1 MNEGPIEIIFAGD
14 RKMVK
19 GVFLCLLT
27 VAHYTKKAVNVHFL
41 TMTVRTKKFKGDAVT
56 EEDLAFLK
64 NYFGHGE
71 YPMTFETVDVGPLY
85 RKTLGGTT
93 NENTGF
99 TPYTL
104 LRLFAPDL
112 LTMDHALYLDADIMT
127 SSSLESLW
135 DIDISNYELAGVID
149 HIGKYWM
156 PKGYFNA
163 GVMDLNLKAIR
174 ESRLFEKSI
183 VYVAHHFLFMP
194 DQTAVNRLVKKKLL
208 IEAKYNEQERGY
220 KDGTVIKH
228 FSQVIKWFPFPR
240 FAKAKPWDVEAVH
253 KTYKTNVFDPYFA
266 VYFRDFPFEQFGM
279 KKPSQE
285 LISSLVLPDK
295 EPA

>member
-71 YPMTFETVDVGPLY
+71 YPMTFEAVNVGPLY
-85 RKTLGGTT
+85 KKTLGGTA

-112 LTMDHALYLDADIMT
+112 LKMDHALYLDADIMT
-127 SSSLESLW
+127 SSSLEPLW
-135 DIDISNYELAGVID
+135 DIDISDYELAGVID

-174 ESRLFEKSI
+174 ESHLFEKSI

-194 DQTAVNRLVKKKLL
+194 DQTAVNRLVKKS
-208 IEAKYNEQERGY
+208 
-220 KDGTVIKH
+220 
-228 FSQVIKWFPFPR
+228 FSS
-240 FAKAKPWDVEAVH
+240 
-253 KTYKTNVFDPYFA
+253 
-266 VYFRDFPFEQFGM
+266 
-279 KKPSQE
+279 KPSTTSKNE
-285 LISSLVLPDK
+285 ATKMARSSSISAKSSNGSRSRASLRPNLGTLKRFIRPIKPMFSIRISRFISATSPLSNSV
-295 EPA
+295 